1 MCNRQVVLV
10 SRPTGRLEPSNFG
23 IRESTRSGP
32 VIGEVLVRIMYL
44 AMDPWLRPAINDATL
59 VPSGGVVP
67 GDVVGR
73 VIESRHP
80 LFRPG
85 DFVQGPLGWQE
96 YAAAP
101 WSMLRKIDPTV
112 APVSTALGVLGSS
125 GLTAYFGLFG
135 VAHIRAGDTVAVSAA
150 AGAVGSAAAQMAR
163 LAGCRVIGI
172 AGSQEKVR
180 HLREDLQLAAAVN
193 YRLGPEWRAE
203 LAAAC
208 PFGIDVYFDNVGG
221 DVSDAVL
228 PLLNQNARVAICGQI
243 SEYDRAPQPR
253 GSHWPSAVLQKRARV
268 RGFLVTEFA
277 RWFPAARH
285 CLTRWLRT
293 GLLRY
298 RERIEQGL
306 ENAPR
311 AFVGMLHGENVGKQ
325 LVKLV

>member
-1 MCNRQVVLV
+1 MISMSNRQVFLV
-10 SRPTGRLEPSNFG
+10 SRPKGRLEASNFG
-23 IRESTRSGP
+23 IRESTRSVP

-44 AMDPWLRPAINDATL
+44 SMDPWLRPAINNSTL
-59 VPSGGVVP
+59 VPSDAVVP
-67 GDVVGR
+67 GDAVGR

-101 WSMLRKIDPTV
+101 WHMLRRIDPTV

-125 GLTAYFGLFG
+125 GLTAYVGLFG
-135 VAHIRAGDTVAVSAA
+135 VAHIRSGDTVAVSAA

-180 HLREDLQLAAAVN
+180 YLTEELQLAAALN
-193 YRLGPEWRAE
+193 YKLGPEWRSE

-228 PLLNQNARVAICGQI
+228 PVLNQNARVAICGQI
-243 SEYDRAPQPR
+243 SEYDRAAQPR
-253 GSHWPSAVLQKRARV
+253 GSHWPSAVLRKRARV

-277 RWFPAARH
+277 HWFPAARH
-285 CLTRWLRT
+285 CVTLWLRT

-298 RERIEQGL
+298 RESIEQGL

-311 AFVGMLHGENVGKQ
+311 AFIGMLQGRTWASSS
-325 LVKLV
+325 